1 MTRFSGVSPD
11 RMQPRR
17 IVTVVVSF
25 DRALGPV
32 SPHHA
37 AGKTMSGLRDQR
49 SVVTVN
55 LFTHCGMGIDTESR
69 DDVVADLWIEVRS
82 SLWERAAWR
91 RVFRLK
97 TR

>member
-11 RMQPRR
+11 RVQPGR
-17 IVTVVVSF
+17 IVTVTVVVSF

-55 LFTHCGMGIDTESR
+55 LFTHYGMGIDTKPR
-69 DDVVADLWIEVRS
+69 
-82 SLWERAAWR
+82 
-91 RVFRLK
+91 
-97 TR
+97 